1 MHSVE
6 SNLGLNIMTEKPA
19 VVIDV
24 GSGLCKAGFAGED
37 SPISI
42 FPSII
47 GRPKN
52 PQMMLGAKRQDYY
65 VGDAAQQIRGVLTL
79 QYPVENGIIKN
90 WDDIERIW
98 NHTFYNELRVLPEDQ
113 ACLLTEPP
121 KNPKSNREKM
131 CEVMFEKFNVPGLYI
146 AIQAVMSLY
155 SSGKT
160 TGAVMDIGDGA
171 THMVPI
177 FEGHGLNHLTVRLN
191 LAGRDITDY
200 LKNLLMKRGY
210 SLVSSAELEVVRD
223 IKERLCYVTMDTD
236 KELQRAQVDPT
247 IERQYEMPD
256 GQFIR
261 ISTERFQ
268 SPEVLFTPELI
279 GLEISGIPDVAHKV
293 IEGCEID
300 LRRSMYKNIV
310 LSGGSTMFEG
320 IIPRVEM
327 EISRQATKNVRVKVI
342 GSEKRN
348 YAAWIGASI
357 LGSLN
362 AFKEMIATK
371 EEYREMG
378 PGIIHRKC
386 F

>member
-1 MHSVE
+1 MSA
-6 SNLGLNIMTEKPA
+6 NPA

-37 SPISI
+37 GPISI

-52 PQMMLGAKRQDYY
+52 PQMMLGMKRQEYY
-65 VGDAAQQIRGVLTL
+65 VGDAAQQMRGVLTL
-79 QYPVENGIIKN
+79 QYPVENGVIKN

-98 NHTFYNELRVLPEDQ
+98 HHTFYNELRVRPEDQ
-113 ACLLTEPP
+113 ACLLTEAPR
-121 KNPKSNREKM
+121 NPRSNRERM

-146 AIQAVMSLY
+146 AIQAIMSLY

-160 TGAVMDIGDGA
+160 TGAVLDIGDGA

-177 FEGHGLNHLTVRLN
+177 YDGHGLDHLVVRLN

-200 LKNLLMKRGY
+200 MKTLLLKRGY

-223 IKERLCYVTMDTD
+223 IKERLCYVAMDIND
-236 KELQRAQVDPT
+236 EYERAQVDPS
-247 IERQYEMPD
+247 IEKQYVMPD
-256 GQFIR
+256 GQFIQV
-261 ISTERFQ
+261 STERFQ

-279 GLEISGIPDVAHKV
+279 GREISGIHEVAYRV

-300 LRRSMYKNIV
+300 LRRSMYKSIV

-320 IIPRVEM
+320 LISRLEM
-327 EISRQATKNVRVKVI
+327 EIGRLVSKNVKVNVI
-342 GSEKRN
+342 GSEQRN
-348 YAAWIGASI
+348 FAAWIGASI

-362 AFKEMIATK
+362 AFNDMIVTR
-371 EEYREMG
+371 EEYAEMG
-378 PGIIHRKC
+378 PGIVHRK
-386 F
+386 FF

>member
-1 MHSVE
+1 MSE
-6 SNLGLNIMTEKPA
+6 NPA

-37 SPISI
+37 APISV

-52 PQMMLGAKRQDYY
+52 PQMMLGVKRQEYF
-65 VGDAAQQIRGVLTL
+65 VGDAAQQMRGVLTL
-79 QYPVENGIIKN
+79 QYPVENGVIKN

-98 NHTFYNELRVLPEDQ
+98 NHTFYNELRVRPEDQ
-113 ACLLTEPP
+113 ACLLTEAPR
-121 KNPKSNREKM
+121 NPRSNRERM

-146 AIQAVMSLY
+146 AIQAIMSLY

-160 TGAVMDIGDGA
+160 TGAVLDIGDGA

-177 FEGHGLNHLTVRLN
+177 YDGHGLDHLIVRLN
-191 LAGRDITDY
+191 LAGRDINEY
-200 LKNLLMKRGY
+200 LKNLLLKRGY

-223 IKERLCYVTMDTD
+223 IKERLCYVAMDVDEELAKARTD
-236 KELQRAQVDPT
+236 PS

-256 GQFIR
+256 GQFIQ

-268 SPEVLFTPELI
+268 SPEVLFTPELL
-279 GLEISGIPDVAHKV
+279 GREISGIHDVAYRV

-300 LRRSMYKNIV
+300 LRRSMYKSIV

-320 IIPRVEM
+320 LIPRLEM
-327 EISRQATKNVRVKVI
+327 EIGRQVPRSVKVKVI
-342 GSEKRN
+342 GSPSRQ

-362 AFKEMIATK
+362 AFQDMIVTK
-371 EEYREMG
+371 EEYEEMG
-378 PGIIHRKC
+378 PSIVHRKC

>member
-1 MHSVE
+1 MS
-6 SNLGLNIMTEKPA
+6 GKPA

-37 SPISI
+37 SPVSI

-52 PQMMLGAKRQDYY
+52 PQMMFGVKRLDYY
-65 VGDAAQQIRGVLTL
+65 VGDAAQQMRGVLTL

-90 WDDIERIW
+90 WDDIEKIW
-98 NHTFYNELRVLPEDQ
+98 HHTFYDELRVLPEDQ

-121 KNPKSNREKM
+121 RNPKSNREKM
-131 CEVMFEKFNVPGLYI
+131 CEVIFEKFNVPGLYI

-160 TGAVMDIGDGA
+160 TGAVLDIGDGA

-177 FEGHGLNHLTVRLN
+177 YEGHGLDHLTVRLN

-200 LKNLLMKRGY
+200 LKSLLFKRGY

-223 IKERLCYVTMDTD
+223 IKERLCYVAMDAD
-236 KELQRAQVDPT
+236 EEFQRAQGDPT
-247 IERQYEMPD
+247 FERQYEMPD
-256 GQFIR
+256 GQFIH

-279 GLEISGIPDVAHKV
+279 GREIAGCHEAAHQV
-293 IEGCEID
+293 IESCEID
-300 LRRSMYKNIV
+300 LRRSMYRNIV

-320 IIPRVEM
+320 IIPRLEM
-327 EISRQATKNVRVKVI
+327 EISRQAARNVKVKVI
-342 GSEKRN
+342 GTEKRN
-348 YAAWIGASI
+348 FAAWIGASI

-362 AFKEMIATK
+362 AFSDMIVTK
-371 EEYREMG
+371 EEYAEMG